1 MKPVFG
7 ALSRTLLVL
16 GIALI
21 VLAVLAYFIKPTAT
35 ISTILKSKEPVDNT
49 SAGVVVVASGNAE
62 GTVKIEFTGK
72 YHVVEYIAR
81 KEIQQSLANLM
92 TRIHQYNI
100 TSMYTNTDFR
110 TSSLVMT
117 LQASYKIR
125 ELLDKYAQVK
135 DSFTVEDSEKDF
147 PLKLN
152 EVLIIYIQPVRQEYL
167 TAHVSFYA
175 TGLASVEVFN
185 GIIIGIA
192 LIILSILYA
201 VLRRRKR
208 KSR

>member
-35 ISTILKSKEPVDNT
+35 ISTMLKSEEPVDNT

-62 GTVKIEFTGK
+62 GTVKIEFIGK

-81 KEIQQSLANLM
+81 KETQQSLASFM

-110 TSSLVMT
+110 TGSLIMT

-125 ELLDKYAQVK
+125 KLLDKYAQVK
-135 DSFTVEDSEKDF
+135 DSFTVEDSEEDF

-152 EVLIIYIQPVRQEYL
+152 EVLVIYIQPVRQEYL
-167 TAHVSFYA
+167 TAHISFYA

-185 GIIIGIA
+185 GIIIGVA
-192 LIILSILYA
+192 LIILSILYTI
-201 VLRRRKR
+201 LRRRK
-208 KSR
+208 

>member
-7 ALSRTLLVL
+7 ALGRTLLVL

-21 VLAVLAYFIKPTAT
+21 ILAVLAYFIKPTAT
-35 ISTILKSKEPVDNT
+35 ISTMLKSKELVDNT
-49 SAGVVVVASGNAE
+49 SAGVVIIASGNAE
-62 GTVKIEFTGK
+62 GTVRIEFIGK
-72 YHVVEYIAR
+72 YHVVEYVAG
-81 KEIQQSLANLM
+81 KEAQQSLASLM

-110 TSSLVMT
+110 TGSLVMT

-135 DSFTVEDSEKDF
+135 DSFAVEDSEKDF

-152 EVLIIYIQPVRQEYL
+152 EVLVIYIQPVRQEYL
-167 TAHVSFYA
+167 TAYVSFYA

-185 GIIIGIA
+185 GVIIGIA

-201 VLRRRKR
+201 VLRRRK
-208 KSR
+208 